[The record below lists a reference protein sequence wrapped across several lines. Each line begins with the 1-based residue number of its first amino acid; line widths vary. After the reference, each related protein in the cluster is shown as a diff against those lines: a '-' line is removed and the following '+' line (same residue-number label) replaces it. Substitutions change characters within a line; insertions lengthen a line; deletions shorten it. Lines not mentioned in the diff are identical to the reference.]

1 MLERNLYSLTI
12 LQSAATEFLL
22 LDCKGASI
30 SHFGVLIGVK
40 SPAVAEY
47 RRGSMLSDLDAF
59 FTVKF
64 NCALIVRIVKFSQ

>member
-1 MLERNLYSLTI
+1 M
-12 LQSAATEFLL
+12 
-22 LDCKGASI
+22 
-30 SHFGVLIGVK
+30 LIGVK

-64 NCALIVRIVKFSQ
+64 NCALIVRIIKFSQ